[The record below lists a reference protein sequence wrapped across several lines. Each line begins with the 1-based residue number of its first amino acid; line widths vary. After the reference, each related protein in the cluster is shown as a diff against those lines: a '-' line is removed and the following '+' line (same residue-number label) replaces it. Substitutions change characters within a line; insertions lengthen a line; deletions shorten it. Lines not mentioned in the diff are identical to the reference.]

1 MAKTRDRR
9 LDVLKGL
16 LITGVVLGH
25 FLETSGGGPPSGLYP
40 GWDHEPQR
48 TVLTFLYLFHM
59 PLFIFL
65 AGITARERDL
75 VHRVVQMVGLFTVL
89 QVAYLLIRPQY
100 ELTLDAF
107 VHPVYGLWFLLAM
120 GWWLAT
126 LPIVRRLGH
135 WALPVALVVS
145 LAAVVAPFS
154 DTDIGAWSRAVCY
167 WPFFVAGQLYGTQV
181 LRRTAPTRVLRML
194 AAAVVGAGVTGAVML
209 SGLDPNWFRGDSI
222 AATMNETDGTAVLA
236 RMVSLVAAVT
246 LSWAVLTLVPRH
258 LALVEGL
265 GRRSLG
271 VYALHIPVVFFAQA
285 WFEDVGLAMWPAS
298 GVAVLMTVATLSVLR
313 LPVFD
318 RAVRTT
324 AGTVA
329 DVVVPDA
336 LRPDEV
342 REGELSSR
350 S

>member
-1 MAKTRDRR
+1 MRLSGSDGTVEEMAKTRDRR

-75 VHRVVQMVGLFTVL
+75 VHRVVQMVGLFAVL

-135 WALPVALVVS
+135 WALPE
-145 LAAVVAPFS
+145 
-154 DTDIGAWSRAVCY
+154 IGRAHV
-167 WPFFVAGQLYGTQV
+167 
-181 LRRTAPTRVLRML
+181 
-194 AAAVVGAGVTGAVML
+194 
-209 SGLDPNWFRGDSI
+209 
-222 AATMNETDGTAVLA
+222 
-236 RMVSLVAAVT
+236 
-246 LSWAVLTLVPRH
+246 
-258 LALVEGL
+258 
-265 GRRSLG
+265 
-271 VYALHIPVVFFAQA
+271 
-285 WFEDVGLAMWPAS
+285 
-298 GVAVLMTVATLSVLR
+298 
-313 LPVFD
+313 
-318 RAVRTT
+318 
-324 AGTVA
+324 
-329 DVVVPDA
+329 
-336 LRPDEV
+336 
-342 REGELSSR
+342 
-350 S
+350 